1 MCLHGAYS
9 QAGKTDHTNRMIKKV
24 GRCPGWSEGH
34 RATHWGS
41 LVLCLVSRSQPVEEE
56 FHAEGNRIHGSPSG
70 WEAWHFWGNERGS
83 AWAECVWDS
92 ERQDK
97 RGWMAMPL
105 QAVLQSFDFT
115 LKGKGMPLEGF
126 TCLYVC
132 VCVYCTWNNWDL
144 SIRRE
149 WP

>member
-1 MCLHGAYS
+1 
-9 QAGKTDHTNRMIKKV
+9 
-24 GRCPGWSEGH
+24 
-34 RATHWGS
+34 
-41 LVLCLVSRSQPVEEE
+41 
-56 FHAEGNRIHGSPSG
+56 
-70 WEAWHFWGNERGS
+70 
-83 AWAECVWDS
+83 
-92 ERQDK
+92 
-97 RGWMAMPL
+97 MPL

-144 SIRRE
+144 RIIRE